1 MNMKD
6 IAKVV
11 LIGDVVGSRLHADRR
26 AMQQKLEAV
35 LEATN
40 AAIPAVQPLA
50 PTIGDEFQA
59 AYADVQT
66 AVLATLR
73 LRLGFPEELDCRF
86 GLGAGTYER
95 VGQSQYGVMQDGPA
109 WWSARDAIV
118 IAKDRERRR
127 NKTLRTWY
135 AAAESEEEDM
145 SQASFVNA
153 LLLCRDQIVS
163 DMNARQRR
171 LLLGLLDGQTQAALA
186 TREGVSQSAVSQTL
200 QSSGAFAVLAA
211 HETLA
216 TGVAS

>member
-1 MNMKD
+1 MNMKG

-11 LIGDVVGSRLHADRR
+11 LIGDVVGSRQHADRR
-26 AMQQKLEAV
+26 GMQRELEAV
-35 LEATN
+35 LESTN

-59 AYADVQT
+59 AFADVQT
-66 AVLATLR
+66 AVVATLR
-73 LRLGFPEELDCRF
+73 LRLGLPEELDCRF

-95 VGQSQYGVMQDGPA
+95 VGRSQYGVMQDGPA
-109 WWSARDAIV
+109 WWAARDAIV
-118 IAKDRERRR
+118 IAKNREKRK

-135 AAAESEEEDM
+135 AVAESGEDDM
-145 SQASFVNA
+145 SQAGFVNA

-171 LLLGLLDGQTQAALA
+171 LLLGLLDGRTQAALA
-186 TREGVSQSAVSQTL
+186 ASEGVSESAVSQTL

-211 HETLA
+211 HETL
-216 TGVAS
+216 TGAAS